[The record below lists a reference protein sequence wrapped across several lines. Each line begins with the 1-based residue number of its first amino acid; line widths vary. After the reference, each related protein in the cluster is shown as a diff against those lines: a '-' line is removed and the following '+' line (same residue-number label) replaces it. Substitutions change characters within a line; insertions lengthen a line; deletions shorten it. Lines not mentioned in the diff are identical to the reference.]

1 MEHTIFKVYKND
13 ANYLEAAILTPKS
26 GAKPT
31 TFNGWDTLEEMIAQV
46 KRDYGEDAERVP
58 ARIFQQEIERR
69 TVHTPAM
76 LAMLA
81 DTYAGDLREC
91 WVYGSIL
98 RPMSGI
104 VIEGAT
110 YLNGNGAKY
119 KGWKIHEYVVMPGA
133 LDKATIEH
141 YDLVFISHP

>member
-1 MEHTIFKVYKND
+1 MEHTIFKIYKND

-26 GAKPT
+26 GAKPNL
-31 TFNGWDTLEEMIAQV
+31 FSCWDTIEEMIAQV
-46 KRDYGEDAERVP
+46 KADYGQDAERVP

-76 LAMLA
+76 LAMLE
-81 DTYAGDLREC
+81 DTYAGDLRGC

-98 RPMSGI
+98 RTMSGI

-110 YLNGNGAKY
+110 YLNGNGAKVN
-119 KGWKIHEYVVMPGA
+119 GWRIHDYVVTPGA
-133 LDKATIEH
+133 LDERTIEH